1 MIRLETFHDCRL
13 NLRVCTSETSWCQLR
28 PGVRKRDFRALSNF
42 FGPSNPNYNAVNGQ
56 LTYEDQMEIKKQY
69 FFVID
74 TPDFA
79 INILLIVRLHPLY

>member
-1 MIRLETFHDCRL
+1 MILE
-13 NLRVCTSETSWCQLR
+13 QL
-28 PGVRKRDFRALSNF
+28 
-42 FGPSNPNYNAVNGQ
+42 FGPSNPNYTAVNRQ

-79 INILLIVRLHPLY
+79 INIIDSAVASPLLKRSRVVTHLVTRKFR